1 MTWSLNLGDWRDQ
14 IDSVD
19 EVDAIITDPPF
30 GDRTHKGD
38 VAAAVQTLSVR
49 NQKTRR
55 AIDYKCFHPADVFE
69 FVYSWQ
75 HKNKGWWICITSHDL
90 IPAWEQAFREI
101 GLYSFAPLPFIRK
114 IPRLLGDGPASWADY
129 IMAARPR
136 NKTYSRWGCRP
147 GAYVLEKGH
156 YERKKISVGGKPIW
170 LMKKLVEDYTK
181 PGDTVCDPFAG
192 GATTLAAATM
202 LGRKSIGFELNE
214 ETYRKAL
221 ERMSG
226 IAQNS
231 DVA

>member
-1 MTWSLNLGDWRDQ
+1 MTWTLKQGDWRDELAD
-14 IDSVD
+14 IK

-30 GDRTHKGD
+30 GARTHKGD
-38 VAAAVQTLSVR
+38 AAAAVQ
-49 NQKTRR
+49 QKSATGQSKRR
-55 AIDYKCFHPADVFE
+55 PIAYKNFHPADVFE

-75 HKNKGWWICITSHDL
+75 HRNKGWWICITSHDL

-114 IPRLLGDGPASWADY
+114 VPRLLGDGPASWADY

-136 NKTYSRWGCRP
+136 NINYSRWGCRP

-156 YERKKISVGGKPIW
+156 YERKKIAVGGKPIW

-181 PGDTVCDPFAG
+181 PGNTVCDPFAG

-202 LGRKSIGFELNE
+202 LGRKSVGCELRE
-214 ETYRKAL
+214 EIYQKAL
-221 ERMSG
+221 ERLSG
-226 IAQNS
+226 ITTES
-231 DVA
+231 DAA